1 MRQTGNL
8 DLLSFVG
15 IRLLNWN
22 VHVNRMDNK
31 RTVSQEF
38 KNNPQGGVL
47 RGRPKTYGGTVYRQM
62 LINAKLKTGKRV
74 QNTELTR
81 SSLRKR
87 SP

>member
-1 MRQTGNL
+1 VNENWRKLCNKELMRQSGNL

-47 RGRPKTYGGTVYRQM
+47 RGRPKHMV
-62 LINAKLKTGKRV
+62 
-74 QNTELTR
+74 ELYIDR
-81 SSLRKR
+81 C
-87 SP
+87 